1 MFGGLWESFLRGGY
15 PERVAYPER
24 EASLWHNSYI
34 QTYLERDIRTLCQV
48 GNLTQYQSFLRML
61 AARSAQLINVT
72 DIARDL
78 GVAVNTVRAWL
89 SILEAKYRV
98 IVLRSYFSNVGKR
111 LV

>member
-1 MFGGLWESFLRGGY
+1 
-15 PERVAYPER
+15 
-24 EASLWHNSYI
+24 
-34 QTYLERDIRTLCQV
+34 
-48 GNLTQYQSFLRML
+48 ML